1 MLSYRLN
8 EIVKLCGRAKRI
20 ADVGCDHGKVLAEL
34 AKRKT
39 TQFLIASDISAPS
52 VDKARVLL
60 ESMNYKNYSVRVG
73 NGFSTLTEQDNL
85 DMVVVAGMGGFEIIE
100 ILKASPIT
108 LTNLVLQPQNNVV
121 KLRQYLND
129 NNFYIVTDKVVNDKG
144 KFYNILKVKK
154 SETKQRL
161 SVRAI
166 KYGKSNISDYNPEFV
181 LMLEEENQKLANRLS
196 GIKNKELYNSIMQ
209 EIINNNNEIDRANN
223 RR

>member
-39 TQFLIASDISAPS
+39 TQFVIASDISAPS

-121 KLRQYLND
+121 KLRQYLNE

-154 SETKQRL
+154 SETKQCL

>member
-121 KLRQYLND
+121 KLRQYLNE

>member
-52 VDKARVLL
+52 VDKARILL

-121 KLRQYLND
+121 KLRQYLNE

-154 SETKQRL
+154 SETKQCL

-196 GIKNKELYNSIMQ
+196 GIKNKELYDSIMQ

>member
-8 EIVKLCGRAKRI
+8 EIVKLCGRCKRI

-34 AKRKT
+34 AKRKS

-52 VDKARVLL
+52 VEKARVLL

-100 ILKASPIT
+100 ILKASPIA
-108 LTNLVLQPQNNVV
+108 LTNLVLQPQNNVI
-121 KLRQYLND
+121 KLRQYLNE

-161 SVRAI
+161 SSRAI

>member
-8 EIVKLCGRAKRI
+8 EIVKLCGRCKRI

-34 AKRKT
+34 AKRKS

-52 VDKARVLL
+52 VEKARVLL

-85 DMVVVAGMGGFEIIE
+85 DMIVVAGMGGFEIIE
-100 ILKASPIT
+100 ILKASPIA
-108 LTNLVLQPQNNVV
+108 LTNLVLQPQNNVI
-121 KLRQYLND
+121 KLRQYLNE
-129 NNFYIVTDKVVNDKG
+129 NSFYIVTDKVVNDKG

-161 SVRAI
+161 SSCAI

>member
-34 AKRKT
+34 AKRKS

-52 VDKARVLL
+52 VEKARVLL

-100 ILKASPIT
+100 ILKASPIA
-108 LTNLVLQPQNNVV
+108 LTNLVLQPQNNVI
-121 KLRQYLND
+121 KLRQYLNE

>member
-121 KLRQYLND
+121 KLRQYLNE

-196 GIKNKELYNSIMQ
+196 GIKNKELYDSIMQ

>member
-39 TQFLIASDISAPS
+39 TQFVIASDISAPS

-121 KLRQYLND
+121 KLRQYLNE

-154 SETKQRL
+154 SETKQCL

-196 GIKNKELYNSIMQ
+196 GIKNKELYDSIMQ